1 MRKSP
6 KDIANEND
14 IKVLFFL
21 KKINREVSAYEIGQA
36 MGMNDVKYASAFA
49 CPIMKRL
56 CKKGVAVRTRYGF
69 YKVV

>member
-14 IKVLFFL
+14 IKALLFL
-21 KKINREVSAYEIGQA
+21 RKIGEEVSAHDIGEA
-36 MGMNDVKYASAFA
+36 FGIRDAKYAPAFA

-69 YKVV
+69 YKAA